1 LVIDRLHAGYVGA
14 YGNAWIDTPALDRLA
29 CEAFTFDQALVDGPT
44 PESFLRSVWQGRHPL
59 ARPEPIE
66 LPSTLAALLSRSG
79 VRTTLLTDQAAV
91 ARNPLARSFD
101 ERVEIDPSDR
111 PAPARS
117 VEDTHLARCF
127 AQTIGWLGD
136 RLDSSDGPFLLWCHL
151 SGMAGPWDAP
161 YEFRDRYAE
170 PGDPAPPRGV
180 DVPRLVLEEDF
191 DPDLLLGIT
200 QSYAG
205 QVSLLDTCVAA
216 LVEFLGESPAAE
228 ETLLVLLSSR
238 GFPLGEHRR
247 VGACDDALHGELVHV
262 PMMIRFPGD
271 QGDTLGAAARSQAL
285 VTPADLRATLLDWWD
300 VALPD
305 APDAGS
311 FGESLMPIVRG
322 EVESVRDRLCIAGG
336 DTVRAIRTIAGG
348 DTVRAIRTP
357 AWYLRMDEE
366 PELYAKPDDRWE
378 VNDVANRCRDVVE
391 ELQDAAAEY
400 EACLLADRLDELSPL
415 SEVLM
420 SGM

>member
-1 LVIDRLHAGYVGA
+1 MNAICLVIDRLHAGYVGA

-29 CEAFTFDQALVDGPT
+29 CEAFAFDQTLVDGPT
-44 PESFLRSVWQGRHPL
+44 PESFLGSVWQGRHPL

-66 LPSTLAALLSRSG
+66 LPSTLAALLSCSG

-91 ARNPLARSFD
+91 AQHPLARGFD
-101 ERVEIDPSDR
+101 ERIEIDPADR

-117 VEDTHLARCF
+117 VEDTHMARCF

-136 RLDSSDGPFLLWCHL
+136 RQGSADGPFLLWCHL

-161 YEFRDRYAE
+161 YEFRSRYAE
-170 PGDPAPPRGV
+170 PGDPAPPRGA
-180 DVPRLVLEEDF
+180 DVPRLVLEKDF

-262 PMMIRFPGD
+262 PMMVRFPD
-271 QGDTLGAAARSQAL
+271 AMGAAARSQAL

-305 APDAGS
+305 AGS
-311 FGESLMPIVRG
+311 FGESLAPIVRG
-322 EVESVRDRLCIAGG
+322 EVESVRDRLCIADG
-336 DTVRAIRTIAGG
+336 DTA
-348 DTVRAIRTP
+348 RAIRTP

-378 VNDVANRCRDVVE
+378 VNDVADRCRDVVE

-400 EACLLADRLDELSPL
+400 EACLLADRLEDLSPL

-420 SGM
+420 SGME